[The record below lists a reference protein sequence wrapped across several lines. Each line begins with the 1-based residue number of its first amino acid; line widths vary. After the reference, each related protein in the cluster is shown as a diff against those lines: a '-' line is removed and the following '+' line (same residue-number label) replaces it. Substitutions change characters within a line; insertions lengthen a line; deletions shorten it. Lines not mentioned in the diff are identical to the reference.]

1 MLITLIFQLFFSTVI
16 GVIWTSPQEIPI
28 DFIHGSFSRP
38 SRAGGRS
45 QRRNAKWFCAFMG
58 LEAQGKSCWAVWR
71 SGKTDIRYYNG
82 YYTGYTWICMDIN
95 GYSWILTDING
106 YIHGYERI
114 FVDIHERKCMAGT
127 VFFSDVAMTMPPS
140 TPCCWCLRRWDNE
153 DKWVLL
159 QSLPLQGVAGTV
171 VPTSTEERIAGGI
184 RWRTY
189 MS

>member
-1 MLITLIFQLFFSTVI
+1 MLITLIFEPFFFNSY
-16 GVIWTSPQEIPI
+16 WSYL
-28 DFIHGSFSRP
+28 DFPPRNSDWFHPWFILKTLASWWEEPATKCKVVLRFYGLGSS
-38 SRAGGRS
+38 G
-45 QRRNAKWFCAFMG
+45 
-58 LEAQGKSCWAVWR
+58 VWR
-71 SGKTDIRYYNG
+71 SGKTDTRYYNG
-82 YYTGYTWICMDIN
+82 
-95 GYSWILTDING
+95 
-106 YIHGYERI
+106 
-114 FVDIHERKCMAGT
+114 RKCMAGT